1 MHKSIQQPKS
11 NALSNAGVPWFDI
24 FMALLL
30 VLFIAAGLFTTF
42 LSYKATRYIIAT
54 ANVPFATVAT
64 ASSNTSHTTSATGP
78 ITLPSISF
86 GQSDENEQLNIADV
100 QHPMTILVLGVDK
113 RDDTERTW
121 RSDTIILVRID
132 PQTKSAAMLSIPR
145 DLYVTIPD
153 YGFGEQ
159 LNRINTAFFF
169 GEAYDYPGGGPA
181 LVKQTIRRNFGI
193 TVDRYV
199 VIDFDAFR
207 KIVDL
212 IGGID
217 IEVPERIVDPYYPT
231 EDYGYMR
238 VEFEPGLQHMD
249 GERALIYARTR
260 HSGSDFDR
268 AERQQQVILAVRD
281 KVLSFGILTSL
292 TPRRLYQIANTV
304 YSSIETDMTLDE
316 MIALARLGSE
326 IDAANIR
333 RGIIGPNFV
342 YDVKHEKLG
351 DVLQPRWE
359 KIYPYVQETL
369 GITELLPIAPS
380 PTPEPT
386 PTPDPFATPSVEPSV
401 TPSGE
406 PTSTP

>member
-1 MHKSIQQPKS
+1 MQKSVQQPQQKIVS
-11 NALSNAGVPWFDI
+11 NQGLPWFDI
-24 FMALLL
+24 FMASLL
-30 VLFIAAGLFTTF
+30 VLFIVAGLFTTF
-42 LSYKATRYIIAT
+42 LTYKAARHIVAT
-54 ANVPFATVAT
+54 ANLPFATVAT
-64 ASSNTSHTTSATGP
+64 GASSSQGQGTTAGP
-78 ITLPSISF
+78 ISLPSISF
-86 GQSDENEQLNIADV
+86 GNEENEQLSIADL
-100 QHPMTILVLGVDK
+100 QEPLTILVLGVDK
-113 RDDTERTW
+113 RDEAERTW

-199 VIDFDAFR
+199 VVDFDAFR
-207 KIVDL
+207 KIIDL

-292 TPRRLYQIANTV
+292 TPRRLYQMANTV
-304 YSSIETDMTLDE
+304 YSSIETDMTIDE

-342 YDVKHEKLG
+342 YDLKLEDLG
-351 DVLQPRWE
+351 DVLQPRWD

-369 GITELLPIAPS
+369 GISELLPIAPS
-380 PTPEPT
+380 PTPPPT
-386 PTPDPFATPSVEPSV
+386 PTPDPFATPTSEPVATPSVE
-401 TPSGE
+401 TP
-406 PTSTP
+406 